1 MPYSKDELDN
11 LPFYQTIAGR
21 DEAKYI
27 EMIREKT
34 DSGQVV
40 DGTLR
45 NKTGDKIL
53 LFENIIP
60 GQGTDESSHTVNHT
74 IQWQE
79 KYFKYERT
87 EEINKIIKR
96 DFTEF

>member
-11 LPFYQTIAGR
+11 LPFYQTIASR

-27 EMIREKT
+27 EMINEKT

-45 NKTGDKIL
+45 NKTGAKIL
-53 LFENIIP
+53 LFENIIT